1 MIRALDEF
9 DGMDKKRNVV
19 RLWAEVKKQY
29 TLGTA
34 VNTDLEKIRRDADN
48 RFQLFHQ
55 VESVS
60 TFIDKFTNECE
71 ASVQA
76 GNAFV
81 ETEFITS
88 GNKPVDLDP
97 LVKDAKK
104 RIMEKADKIQALIF

>member
-9 DGMDKKRNVV
+9 DGM
-19 RLWAEVKKQY
+19 
-29 TLGTA
+29 
-34 VNTDLEKIRRDADN
+34 DLEKIRRDADN